1 MYRLPLLL
9 LCAGLLALSACQP
22 PAEPSVSDAA
32 PVVDADGP
40 LVIYSGRSQ
49 SLIEPIVERFTADT
63 GIEVQ
68 TRFGGTA
75 EMAAA
80 LAEEGAQSPAD
91 LFWAQDAGGLGAVA
105 NLLAELPDSLLAMV
119 PERYQSDDDTWLAVS
134 GRARVL
140 AYSPARAD
148 TASLPTSVLDLTDA
162 RFEGR
167 VGWAPTNG
175 SFQSF
180 VTAMRQTLGDDSTR
194 AWLDAMDDNGAV
206 AYPRNSAIIEAI
218 ANGEVDYGL
227 PNHYYLLRY
236 QSEDPNYP
244 VAQTNFADGDVGNLV
259 NIAGLGKLASSERP
273 NAAATFIAYLLSD
286 EAQAFFAEGTKE
298 YSVTGGGTPDAVLG
312 AAPAIDLNALA
323 DLEATLDLL
332 RDAGLL

>member
-1 MYRLPLLL
+1 MSRFPLLL
-9 LCAGLLALSACQP
+9 LFAGLLALSACQP
-22 PAEPSVSDAA
+22 ATDPATPDEA
-32 PVVDADGP
+32 PVADADGP

-63 GIEVQ
+63 GIDVE

-91 LFWAQDAGGLGAVA
+91 LFWAQDAGGLGSIAD
-105 NLLAELPDSLLAMV
+105 LLAALPDSLLAMV
-119 PERYQSDDDTWLAVS
+119 PERYQSDDGKWLAVS

-140 AYSPARAD
+140 AYSPERAD
-148 TASLPTSVLDLTDA
+148 TENLPTSVRDLTDP
-162 RFEGR
+162 RFVGR

-180 VTAMRQTLGDDSTR
+180 VTAMRQTLGDEDTR
-194 AWLDAMDDNGAV
+194 AWLEAMDANGAV

-244 VAQTNFADGDVGNLV
+244 VAQTTFADGDVGNLV
-259 NIAGLGKLASSERP
+259 NIAGLGQLASSERP

-286 EAQAFFAEGTKE
+286 DAQAYFAEGTKE
-298 YSVTGGGTPDAVLG
+298 YSVTGGGTPEAVLG

-323 DLEATLDLL
+323 DLPATLDLL
-332 RDAGLL
+332 REAGLL